1 MYQIGTLSTS
11 ADVYS
16 HSVRRSRGR
25 HSKEQQLDSLCIN
38 VSYLNGVKKEKG
50 LDKKKGSICKPRW

>member
-1 MYQIGTLSTS
+1 MYQIGILSTS
-11 ADVYS
+11 ADVHS

-38 VSYLNGVKKEKG
+38 VSYLNGAMKEEG
-50 LDKKKGSICKPRW
+50 D

>member
-1 MYQIGTLSTS
+1 MYQIGILSTS

-38 VSYLNGVKKEKG
+38 VSYLNGAMKEEG
-50 LDKKKGSICKPRW
+50 D